1 MSGDA
6 NTKAPLPGARLVSSR
21 TTFFYKRVF
30 IVAWLAFVLLF
41 AMIGIIVTVGNQRP
55 WHEVA
60 MAVGIPFG
68 VMLFGWAIFRVT
80 ILDVVDEVWDAGDSL
95 VVRNG
100 GEEARIPLADI
111 GRCKASRFVNPERIT
126 IEFNRAT
133 PFGPRIAFLPKI
145 RWVRLS
151 LNPLAKELTERA
163 DAARNR

>member
-6 NTKAPLPGARLVSSR
+6 NTKVPPPGAKLVSSR

-30 IVAWLAFVLLF
+30 IVAWLAFVSLF
-41 AMIGIIVTVGNQRP
+41 AVIAIVVTVTQQQP
-55 WHEVA
+55 WQTVA
-60 MAVGIPFG
+60 MAVGIPLG
-68 VMLFGWAIFRVT
+68 VMIFGWAIFRVT
-80 ILDVVDEVWDAGDSL
+80 ILDVVDEVWDAGDAL

-126 IEFNRAT
+126 IEFERAT

-145 RWVRLS
+145 RWVRIS

-163 DAARNR
+163 NTAR